1 MTENEMTTFLFKL
14 GDLGVTGVLAIYS
27 GGGDSG
33 AIDDILYTTEK
44 LDGDDDWALDE
55 IDAIDAYSQD
65 AKYLRSLDQN
75 LNDDLNDFLSQYIL
89 DEIEDWW
96 NNDGGYGRMSILV
109 PSGKYKI
116 NNNVYYTQTE
126 EYFHKGDLLGKTKE

>member
-55 IDAIDAYSQD
+55 IDDMDAYSVD
-65 AKYLRSLDQN
+65 AKFLRALDQN

-96 NNDGGYGRMSILV
+96 NNDGGYGKMSILV

-116 NNNVYYTQTE
+116 NNSVYYTQTE